1 MIQRRSSNTTR
12 NKTGRAVLAS
22 LQSAGR
28 ASGAALGGVYARVVE
43 ACIPD
48 GQWQEAF
55 RLLEEMEVA
64 GLLVVLP
71 PPAIAAP
78 PAGGDGGGSGGATS
92 AAALP
97 PTAAAADQQT
107 LAAAVSPA
115 LDGAGQLL
123 DSPSAAEAAY
133 RAAMGACRRAGAVE
147 QGVFALLD
155 YMDSVAAAAHAG
167 GGDDGVRKSHPSTEI
182 YSLAFAT
189 CFEKERWDALPRL
202 LQHMEG
208 HGLKPDG
215 RFFEALVRVLATS
228 PSSSP
233 VARLRQQQR
242 EQRRQR
248 RQEGAEEEGEGEGR
262 GIAVGR
268 DEMSTALRKL
278 PWGGEGPLAALSSC
292 SSSLLVL
299 FNTAIHACAAGV
311 RGRGRG
317 AAMWMI
323 VCRGMAS
330 STNQL
335 AGHGV

>member
-1 MIQRRSSNTTR
+1 M
-12 NKTGRAVLAS
+12 
-22 LQSAGR
+22 
-28 ASGAALGGVYARVVE
+28 YARVVE
-43 ACIPD
+43 ACIPE

-55 RLLEEMEVA
+55 RLLEEMQAA
-64 GLLVVLP
+64 GLLVLP
-71 PPAIAAP
+71 PSTHTAAAASHTGDGSGGSSSSGSSTAP
-78 PAGGDGGGSGGATS
+78 PSQAAASASASASPEQQGGSGGG
-92 AAALP
+92 
-97 PTAAAADQQT
+97 T
-107 LAAAVSPA
+107 LAAAVSGLGGADRPDGPA
-115 LDGAGQLL
+115 
-123 DSPSAAEAAY
+123 SVAEASY

-167 GGDDGVRKSHPSTEI
+167 RHAAKDGNGARKSHPSTEI

-215 RFFEALVRVLATS
+215 KFFQALVRVLATS

-242 EQRRQR
+242 EQRRQQ
-248 RQEGAEEEGEGEGR
+248 RQGEEDEEEDGVGGGDGNGVAMGE
-262 GIAVGR
+262 
-268 DEMSTALRKL
+268 EMSTALRKL
-278 PWGGEGPLAALSSC
+278 PWGGKGPLPALSSC

-311 RGRGRG
+311 R
-317 AAMWMI
+317 ACI
-323 VCRGMAS
+323 ES
-330 STNQL
+330 SL
-335 AGHGV
+335 SCG